1 MDGAVWR
8 DPEHVQEW
16 VGELSKSDPVIV
28 FCAYGFHVGCKT
40 AIAQRGL
47 DQRRTL
53 VDLCAV
59 PARSVLLL
67 EQHDL
72 AGPIE
77 AARAPR
83 VVQQHERE
91 QSLRLGVSQQQLDQH
106 APEPN
111 RLLAQFTS

>member
-1 MDGAVWR
+1 MDRRNRGLECIRAR
-8 DPEHVQEW
+8 RP
-16 VGELSKSDPVIV
+16 
-28 FCAYGFHVGCKT
+28 A

-77 AARAPR
+77 AALASR

-91 QSLRLGVSQQQLDQH
+91 QSLRLGVSRQQLDQH
-106 APEPN
+106 APEPD
-111 RLLAQFTS
+111 RLLTQIVPHQPIAEAGGVALV